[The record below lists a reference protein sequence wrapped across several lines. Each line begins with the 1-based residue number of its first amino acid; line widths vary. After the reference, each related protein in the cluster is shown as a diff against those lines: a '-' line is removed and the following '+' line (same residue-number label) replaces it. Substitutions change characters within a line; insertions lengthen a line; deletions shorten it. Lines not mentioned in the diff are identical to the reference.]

1 MKTCFRLGL
10 SFLSISLFACG
21 GAPKAHI
28 DESLFPFQ
36 DDGES
41 VYLTRN
47 GDNYTK
53 NGLSYPYEKITHE
66 GSFDAID
73 RHIKQGEASLLFLHA
88 EGCASCSAAH
98 DDLTH
103 FFLTSGVY
111 VEGFYFTSETRQA
124 VLAELNR
131 IPDVYPA
138 LSNVFTK
145 TYYTPTMFI
154 LRDAEHAYPVS
165 FQEQRESLQN
175 LDDFLKSLM
184 NLTYIYEFTNYAEFS
199 SFIAEKDCLAA
210 LDDGDGHF
218 SSSIYPRAIHKPL
231 HTARIRLEETS
242 GSDKESFL
250 AFFGQGKNLARING
264 GKVTASYDIE
274 KDADDAASFIESY
287 YA

>member
-1 MKTCFRLGL
+1 MKSRFRLGL
-10 SFLSISLFACG
+10 SLLSISLFACG

-28 DESLFPFQ
+28 DEDLFPFQ

-66 GSFDAID
+66 GSFSAID

-88 EGCASCSAAH
+88 EGCPSCSAAH

-111 VEGFYFTSETRQA
+111 VEGFYFTSETRQS
-124 VLAELNR
+124 VLVELNH
-131 IPDVYPA
+131 IPEVYPS

-154 LRDAEHAYPVS
+154 IRDAEHAYPVS
-165 FQEQRESLQN
+165 FQDQRESLQN

-184 NLTYIYEFTNYAEFS
+184 NLTYIYEFTKYAEFS
-199 SFIAEKDCLAA
+199 SFIAEKDCLTY
-210 LDDGDGHF
+210 LDEGGDYF
-218 SSSIYPRAIHKPL
+218 SSSIYPRAIHKSL
-231 HTARIRLEETS
+231 HTARIHLEEAS
-242 GSDKESFL
+242 EADRESFIS
-250 AFFGQGKNLARING
+250 FFGQDKNLAKISQ
-264 GKVTASYDIE
+264 GKVTASYDVE
-274 KDADDAASFIESY
+274 KDADDAASLIESY